1 MLSSVV
7 QDERIR
13 NRSQH
18 TYACTHFP
26 ESHTIRSS
34 GLPSMRH
41 DFQIQLLI
49 YILSYSVTGLSIF
62 QLFTKQ
68 GFITSRALVSNV
80 KNNRSGKHWSGLAPR
95 LQRLHLGVLLDSPK
109 TFCLWDGENC
119 AIVGVWYKE
128 EELWEIWDQW
138 GSARSTVSPPTAV
151 SVMVFSPAGNTWIP
165 PTAPLLLEVDIK
177 HLFRCL
183 SSLQHPLCCDL
194 KVSSKDKAV
203 WLVCLLNQSVS

>member
-26 ESHTIRSS
+26 ESHTIRSP

-95 LQRLHLGVLLDSPK
+95 LQRLYLGVLLDSPK

-119 AIVGVWYKE
+119 AIVGVWHKE

-165 PTAPLLLEVDIK
+165 PPQRHCSWRLTLNTCSGACLPYSIPCVVIWKSAPKI
-177 HLFRCL
+177 R
-183 SSLQHPLCCDL
+183 LCD
-194 KVSSKDKAV
+194 
-203 WLVCLLNQSVS
+203 